1 MLQPIGEGIYD
12 VGPTCEIFFHPV
24 TSPPS
29 LSLYRIKKKKDD
41 DDLFIFF
48 FFLVRKCL
56 SSLHTAAAQSTVKV
70 KCARPSTY
78 LPVVV
83 FKPGCLCYSNKQ
95 NRNRLIYFLVFY
107 DASPPFFKWLTN
119 LLWRFFFSYS
129 ETWIWKPKKLF
140 KSLDFFDKRA
150 RDSFLWQV
158 SYIN

>member
-1 MLQPIGEGIYD
+1 MNIFYREREREKRGKKGKTFPFENINGKLNISKKMLQPIGEGIYD

-29 LSLYRIKKKKDD
+29 LSLSLQNKKKKYD
-41 DDLFIFF
+41 DDLFISF

-83 FKPGCLCYSNKQ
+83 LKA
-95 NRNRLIYFLVFY
+95 RLY
-107 DASPPFFKWLTN
+107 A
-119 LLWRFFFSYS
+119 
-129 ETWIWKPKKLF
+129 LF
-140 KSLDFFDKRA
+140 KQTKP
-150 RDSFLWQV
+150 
-158 SYIN
+158 